1 MELEKSGSL
10 TSVSAAVAKCD
21 PTDGSPPGASVA
33 GILTTKQQ

>member
-10 TSVSAAVAKCD
+10 TSVSAAAKCK

-33 GILTTKQQ
+33 GILTTNQQ